1 MFEFSGLNELWLGE
15 SLGLWLWY
23 PLHTKPREHSMVT
36 EHANTD
42 SWLRSPSPWPWWCQA
57 AVHWPACVAAKNAE
71 EETWH
76 RGPGPGLAETRASSD
91 PDTGPDQS
99 LLTLHNTQAQCT
111 VEGSENSLTPDTP
124 LVGGGGG
131 CGNIVTVSETLR
143 RIQKRRPGENV
154 RHNSIHQPLAS
165 CLRVRMQVVMRP
177 WGGWCITRALWA
189 ASPNIPVS
197 VSTRER
203 PRVNGPTLNW
213 QLSNPFLSA
222 RVSGT
227 LFFSSSPHT
236 TTFIKRLGELKKTER
251 SWMRPAIITQN
262 TQQERRL
269 MMKRMEDDKQNVSVS
284 PFPGMTSVIW
294 SPGAFL
300 RSIVIPAKIMPL
312 LFSSCRR
319 IPQ

>member
-57 AVHWPACVAAKNAE
+57 AVHWPARVAAKNAE
-71 EETWH
+71 EETRH

-111 VEGSENSLTPDTP
+111 VQGSENSLTPDTP

-177 WGGWCITRALWA
+177 WGGWCITWSTLGSLSQYPCLSVHQRAAAGKWA
-189 ASPNIPVS
+189 NSQLTIEQS
-197 VSTRER
+197 FFI
-203 PRVNGPTLNW
+203 GPGFRN
-213 QLSNPFLSA
+213 FIFF
-222 RVSGT
+222 
-227 LFFSSSPHT
+227 FFSTHNN
-236 TTFIKRLGELKKTER
+236 FH
-251 SWMRPAIITQN
+251 
-262 TQQERRL
+262 
-269 MMKRMEDDKQNVSVS
+269 
-284 PFPGMTSVIW
+284 
-294 SPGAFL
+294 
-300 RSIVIPAKIMPL
+300 
-312 LFSSCRR
+312 
-319 IPQ
+319 

>member
-42 SWLRSPSPWPWWCQA
+42 SWLQPLALVVSGRGPLASLCRCQKCRRRNKTQRSRSRSGGDKSLIWSRHGPWPVIVDITQA
-57 AVHWPACVAAKNAE
+57 DSAVYS
-71 EETWH
+71 
-76 RGPGPGLAETRASSD
+76 PGIRKLF
-91 PDTGPDQS
+91 DTGHRISRGRRGMREHCDS
-99 LLTLHNTQAQCT
+99 FRD
-111 VEGSENSLTPDTP
+111 VTPDTE
-124 LVGGGGG
+124 
-131 CGNIVTVSETLR
+131 SW
-143 RIQKRRPGENV
+143 PGENV

-177 WGGWCITRALWA
+177 WGGGCITRALWA
-189 ASPNIPVS
+189 ASPNITVS
-197 VSTRER
+197 LSTRER